1 MYLLPLIFF
10 FLELWL
16 MIVIG
21 DKVGALVVILW
32 LIAMIVI
39 GVNLLRYLGA
49 ASMLRVAQG
58 MRNGA
63 AAPAQSLADGLFKAI
78 GAVLLIIPGFIT
90 DVLALLCFIPLVR
103 RLLLA
108 RWLAKAAAR
117 GQAFAA
123 GSFGAGPGRG
133 EFTRS
138 TGNVYEHQAAAPQ
151 SELEQEGKGLLID
164 QQPEPPPKPERKND

>member
-21 DKVGALVVILW
+21 DKVGALAVIIW
-32 LIAMIVI
+32 LIAMVVI

-49 ASMLRVAQG
+49 ASMLRAAQS
-58 MRNGA
+58 MRGGIT
-63 AAPAQSLADGLFKAI
+63 APAQSLADGLFKAI

-90 DVLALLCFIPLVR
+90 DLMALLCFIPLVR
-103 RLLLA
+103 RLVLA
-108 RWLAKAAAR
+108 RWLAKIAAR

-123 GSFGAGPGRG
+123 GSFGSGVGG
-133 EFTRS
+133 FTRS
-138 TGNVYEHQAAAPQ
+138 TGNVYEHQGASQ
-151 SELEQEGKGLLID
+151 SEPEQKEKGLLID
-164 QQPEPPPKPERKND
+164 QQPESPPKPERKND